1 LSSAFGR
8 HFWLLRGRYGTPD
21 LIAAGYRSRSRRNSR
36 LAADDKQVAD
46 EEHSDK

>member
-1 LSSAFGR
+1 VRSRFLLKSAAR
-8 HFWLLRGRYGTPD
+8 VARRVWAD
-21 LIAAGYRSRSRRNSR
+21 AGYRARSRRNSR